1 MSGTVRRSAS
11 TCKRPDTWRFSAA
24 DWRDRLLESGPMLRL
39 LFVRHGRT
47 SWNAQ
52 GRVQGGGG
60 LDALGRA
67 QAAALGERLRD
78 EPLDA
83 IYSSPALRA
92 RQTARPL
99 ARIHDLRV
107 RQRNLLHDL
116 SYGKYAGAL
125 LADVQREQPELVARW
140 RTEPHRVRFE
150 GGESLGELRGRIVR
164 FVAGVGKAHASGAL
178 LIATHDS
185 PVRVALSLALGIDDA
200 EHNREDLVT
209 QLGSITEFELVDGAL
224 RLLLHNDVAHLQGLD
239 G

>member
-1 MSGTVRRSAS
+1 
-11 TCKRPDTWRFSAA
+11 
-24 DWRDRLLESGPMLRL
+24 MLRL

-52 GRVQGGGG
+52 GRVQGGGA

-78 EPLDA
+78 ELLDA
-83 IYSSPALRA
+83 IYASPALRA
-92 RQTARPL
+92 RQTARAV
-99 ARIHDLRV
+99 ARIHDIKV
-107 RQRNLLHDL
+107 RQRHLLQDL

-125 LADVQREQPELVARW
+125 LADVQREQPELVALW

-150 GGESLGELRGRIVR
+150 GGESLGDLRARIVR
-164 FVAGVGKAHASGAL
+164 FVSDLGASHAAGAV

-185 PVRVALSLALGIDDA
+185 PVRMALSLALGIDDA

-209 QLGSITEFELVDGAL
+209 QLGSITEFELFDGAL
-224 RLLLHNDVAHLQGLD
+224 RLRRHNDVEHLRGID
-239 G
+239 D

>member
-1 MSGTVRRSAS
+1 
-11 TCKRPDTWRFSAA
+11 
-24 DWRDRLLESGPMLRL
+24 MLRL

-52 GRVQGGGG
+52 GRVQGGGA

-78 EPLDA
+78 ELLDA
-83 IYSSPALRA
+83 IYASPALRA
-92 RQTARPL
+92 RQTARAV
-99 ARIHDLRV
+99 ARIHDIKV
-107 RQRNLLHDL
+107 RQRYLLQDL

-125 LADVQREQPELVARW
+125 LADMQREQPELVARW
-140 RTEPHRVRFE
+140 WTEPHRVRFE
-150 GGESLGELRGRIVR
+150 GGESLGDLRARIVR
-164 FVAGVGKAHASGAL
+164 FVRNLGANHAAGAV

-185 PVRVALSLALGIDDA
+185 PVRIALSLALGIDDA

-224 RLLLHNDVAHLQGLD
+224 RLRRHNDVEHLRGLGD
-239 G
+239 